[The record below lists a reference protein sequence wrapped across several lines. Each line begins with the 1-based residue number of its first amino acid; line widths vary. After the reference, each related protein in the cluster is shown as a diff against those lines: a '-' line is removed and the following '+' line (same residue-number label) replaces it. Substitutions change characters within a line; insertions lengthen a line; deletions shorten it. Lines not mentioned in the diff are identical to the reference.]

1 MAPLKNYAGIAVEIQ
16 DMTPAFDG
24 TSKSVDKVVLDL
36 NEELTGMTF
45 PCVISSMW
53 AIDLTITWRKLRNIN
68 ILEVAMLVLEIP

>member
-1 MAPLKNYAGIAVEIQ
+1 MAPLKNYAGISVEIQ

-24 TSKSVDKVVLDL
+24 TSKSVDEVVLDL

-45 PCVISSMW
+45 LCVISSMW
-53 AIDLTITWRKLRNIN
+53 AIDLTISWRKLRNIN